1 MTDLHIHEIKRW
13 SPILV
18 EVQPFRDAK
27 REFERL
33 YVTQVLELTH
43 GNVSEAARVAG
54 KDRKDMYDLIRRAGL
69 RAQDFRK

>member
-1 MTDLHIHEIKRW
+1 MPPRRVRHEV
-13 SPILV
+13 PGL
-18 EVQPFRDAK
+18 EEAG
-27 REFERL
+27 RESARGDP
-33 YVTQVLELTH
+33 QVLELTH